1 VINERS
7 LAAVDAA
14 RLPGGRVRP
23 LYDSYGFARIPGT
36 LLQLFGACD
45 AAALPAD
52 VLPELDAEPPRVVA
66 VLIDALGWT
75 FVERFAERAPLL
87 ARLRSEGVVSKL
99 TTQFP
104 STTTAHVT
112 TLHTVQP
119 VGEHGSYEWFVYEPS
134 LDRLVCPLTAG
145 FAGEQ
150 DGGLIAAGADLSA
163 IYPQVD
169 GFAAR
174 LARLEAR
181 CNLVQ
186 PTATVEAPFTRM
198 MAGTAALHGVESARA
213 GAALAAQLAQVSAP
227 SLTLLYLDDF
237 DTIAHD
243 LGPGDPRSE
252 AVALDLLEAV
262 EQELVAALGGTPGAL
277 LLLFADHGQLPTD
290 PERCVYVNERC
301 PQLVPLLRCGADGRP
316 LAPAGSARDLFLHVR
331 EGALDEALGLLEQL
345 FGDDAWVVPTAEL
358 AADGIFG
365 PRISERFRAR
375 VGDLVVLPREG
386 VEAWWR
392 EPGRFEQTM
401 RGHHGGL
408 EAAEAET
415 WLGALVP

>member
-7 LAAVDAA
+7 LETVAAA

-36 LLQLFGACD
+36 LLQLFGGGE
-45 AAALPAD
+45 AALPGD
-52 VLPELDAEPPRVVA
+52 VLPELGDAPPRVVA
-66 VLIDALGWT
+66 VLIDALGWA
-75 FVERFAERAPLL
+75 FAERFATRSPLL
-87 ARLRSEGVVSKL
+87 ARVRAEGVVSKL

-112 TLHTVQP
+112 TLHTTQP
-119 VGEHGSYEWFVYEPS
+119 VGEHGCYEWFIYEPT

-145 FAGEQ
+145 FAGEPA
-150 DGGLIAAGADLSA
+150 GGLVAAGADLGA
-163 IYPQVD
+163 IYPRTD
-169 GFAAR
+169 PFSAR
-174 LARLEAR
+174 LGRLGAA
-181 CNLVQ
+181 CHLVQ
-186 PTATVEAPFTRM
+186 PAATVEAPFTRF
-198 MAGTAALHGVESARA
+198 MAGPGVVHGVESARA
-213 GAALAAQLAQVSAP
+213 GAALAARIAHEAAP

-237 DTIAHD
+237 DTIAHE

-252 AVALDLLEAV
+252 AVALEVLEAV
-262 EQELVAALGGTPGAL
+262 EHELVAALAGTPGAL
-277 LLLFADHGQLPTD
+277 VLLFADHGQLPTD
-290 PERCVYVNERC
+290 PESCVYVNERC
-301 PQLVPLLRCGADGRP
+301 PQLVPLLRHGADGRP

-331 EGALDEALGLLEQL
+331 EGALDDALGLLEQL
-345 FGDDAWVVPTAEL
+345 FGDEAWVAPTAQL
-358 AADGIFG
+358 AADGVFG
-365 PRISERFRAR
+365 PRVSARFRER

-392 EPGRFEQTM
+392 EPGRFAQKL

-408 EAAEAET
+408 EPAEAET